1 MTSVSHP
8 HLLSV
13 AKVFTAAQRMAILAG
28 RVSVAEVHSKRDSA
42 TASVSRASRRRRS
55 SIKGASL
62 LAAALSPTSG
72 AAAAKKTDD
81 VVEGSGGTDAAATQF
96 AQQQRA
102 EEPAGAAVEL
112 EAADADISSDGDDD
126 DDSDDAEYDSDD
138 AEGDAIPASHRVEM
152 LLLPSDELDTSSL
165 RANSLIIGR
174 SSISTS
180 SLRVNSMIIA
190 AVDLPPAPLPVSAD
204 AHVRSDSSESF
215 DDDDASLRAGTSGE
229 YACSEDVATER
240 LLGLLD
246 APGSTWKPGAGT
258 DFTKLP
264 LLLQD
269 AVRRAIASTSR
280 LSSVQ
285 EVEESPAKAGPPTK
299 PTKPERRGAKKTP
312 KPRHTRRAAASA
324 DAGSAPRSGGSAEET
339 DDEEKSAEEE
349 EEEEEEVT
357 HGDDPPV
364 RSGGAAQRLL
374 ELLATPGST
383 WKPEEGAGFQTLPL
397 LLQDAVRRAIAS
409 ASGLTVAA
417 AGEEEEEEEEEA
429 RHLEASSDREE
440 TEESTED
447 PPTAPAVRL
456 RAMYDY
462 TAVHHD
468 ELSLVE
474 DAIYIGLA
482 IDDDGEWWTGMPE
495 EGGEEEDRGERRIF
509 PANFVER
516 VDVRTG

>member
-246 APGSTWKPGAGT
+246 APGSTWKPGAGA

-264 LLLQD
+264 LLLQN

-280 LSSVQ
+280 LSSVH
-285 EVEESPAKAGPPTK
+285 EVQESPAKAGPPTK

-409 ASGLTVAA
+409 ASG
-417 AGEEEEEEEEEA
+417 EEEEEEEEA
-429 RHLEASSDREE
+429 RHLEASSDHAE